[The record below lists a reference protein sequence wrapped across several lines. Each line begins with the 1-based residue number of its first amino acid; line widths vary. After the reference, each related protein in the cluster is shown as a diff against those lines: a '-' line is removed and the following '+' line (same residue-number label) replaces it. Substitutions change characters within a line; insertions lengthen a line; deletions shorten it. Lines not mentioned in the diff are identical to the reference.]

1 MDFGPEKLLRW
12 SEIMTDN
19 EPGQTP
25 ENRRGESSSARN
37 HRRTAAR
44 QKAQLARRKQKARAR
59 RGRWAIIAG
68 VAVVIIALVVGA
80 TIAIRGSVPE
90 AGKTPAN
97 MVGDGILIGKGFK
110 AVSGEATPQSSS
122 SASSAPQSSS
132 SATSTSTPTSTA
144 PAADTVTISIYLDY
158 LCPVCGEFEKA
169 NNDYIKGLVES
180 GAATVEYH
188 PIAILTNTSLGSKYS
203 QRAAA
208 AAACVANYSPDA
220 YFDFNTAMFDR
231 QPDEQTTGLSN
242 AQLISLIKGVSG
254 ITNTSQ
260 ISKCV
265 NDQTYASWAVSATQR
280 ALAGPLDGTAV
291 PKITSTPTVLVNGQ
305 QYQNISPF
313 TPEDFSNFVVTAAGN
328 SYTDTATSSPSPTP
342 SPTPTKTSTPTKKK

>member
-1 MDFGPEKLLRW
+1 
-12 SEIMTDN
+12 MTDN

-90 AGKTPAN
+90 AGRTPAN
-97 MVGDGILIGKGFK
+97 LVGDGILIGKDFK
-110 AVSGEATPQSSS
+110 AVGPDSSTAASPTP
-122 SASSAPQSSS
+122 
-132 SATSTSTPTSTA
+132 TPTSTSS
-144 PAADTVTISIYLDY
+144 AADTVTISIYLDY

-169 NNDYIKGLVES
+169 NNDYIKGLVDS

-188 PIAILTNTSLGSKYS
+188 PIAILTNMSLGTKYS

-208 AAACVANYSPDA
+208 AAGCVATYSPDA
-220 YFDFNTAMFDR
+220 FFDFNTAMFAK
-231 QPDEQTTGLSN
+231 QPDEQTAGLTN
-242 AQLISLIKGVSG
+242 TQLNSLIAGVDG
-254 ITNTSQ
+254 ITNTDQ
-260 ISKCV
+260 IAKCV
-265 NDQTYASWAVSATQR
+265 TDQTYAFWAVSATQR
-280 ALAGPLDGTAV
+280 ALSGPLDGTDVA
-291 PKITSTPTVLVNGQ
+291 KITSTPTVLVNGQ

-328 SYTDTATSSPSPTP
+328 SYTDTATSSPTVT
-342 SPTPTKTSTPTKKK
+342 PTPTPTPTSTPTKKK